1 MAEILK
7 PDMSVLWA
15 EDGAIIPPGNTKIA
29 TGWEAEVPPH
39 QWENYVQ
46 NRQDVAIAY
55 ILQHGIPGWDAT
67 TEYQAGASFVQHD
80 GKLYRAL
87 TTNTNASP
95 DVSPTDWVDLGE
107 EASTTTPG
115 VVALATNAETQD
127 GLIDNKAVTPAGLQ
141 SKVTSSPTDG
151 TAGRLLKVG
160 DFGLGAA
167 SLEFLSNL
175 NTMTTRTGV
184 YVVSDS
190 STTGTFP
197 PSSPSLA
204 IVQILANQGG
214 NPTASQ
220 WIKQVLYELGTD
232 RMWQRYS
239 ANNAAWSAWV
249 EGMQILS
256 TAPTVDR
263 GPVYVVG
270 TGLMEWDS
278 SSGAYVAKAGGATGG
293 GADQIFYE
301 NDVLIMTDYTIAA
314 GKNAGTFGP
323 IQIADGVTVTVPV
336 GSTWSIV

>member
-1 MAEILK
+1 MANIVK

-15 EDGAIIPPGNTKIA
+15 EDGAIIPPNDTKIA
-29 TGWEAEVPPH
+29 VGWEAEVPPH

-46 NRQDVAIAY
+46 HRQDQAIAY
-55 ILQHGIPGWDAT
+55 LLQHGVPEWDAT
-67 TEYQAGASFVQHD
+67 TEYQAESSFIQHD
-80 GKLYRAL
+80 GKLYKAL
-87 TTNTNASP
+87 TTNTNSAP
-95 DVSPTDWVDLGE
+95 DSNPTDWVDLGA

-115 VVALATNAETQD
+115 VVSLATNAETQAGVVND
-127 GLIDNKAVTPAGLQ
+127 KAVTPAGLQ
-141 SKVTSSPTDG
+141 SKVTSSATDG

-167 SLEFLSNL
+167 SLTFLTNL

-197 PSSPSLA
+197 PSSPTLA
-204 IVQILANQGG
+204 IVQVLANQGG
-214 NPTASQ
+214 NPSSSQ

-239 ANNAAWSAWV
+239 TNNGAWSDWV

-256 TAPTVDR
+256 IAPSTNR

-270 TGLMEWDS
+270 VGLMEWDS
-278 SSGAYVAKAGGATGG
+278 GVGAYVARAGGATGG
-293 GADQIFYE
+293 GSDQVFYE
-301 NDVLIMTDYTIAA
+301 NDVVVTTDYTIES

-323 IQIADGVTVTVPV
+323 ITINPGVTVTVEP
-336 GSTWSIV
+336 GSVWSVV